1 MFVPSHSL
9 LVLDYSSMVTL
20 MRISLSLDGGGGD
33 LILPFLGDLGWEEKN
48 GYSRCDLGSGG
59 ITVYS

>member
-1 MFVPSHSL
+1 
-9 LVLDYSSMVTL
+9 MVTL

-59 ITVYS
+59 ITVSS